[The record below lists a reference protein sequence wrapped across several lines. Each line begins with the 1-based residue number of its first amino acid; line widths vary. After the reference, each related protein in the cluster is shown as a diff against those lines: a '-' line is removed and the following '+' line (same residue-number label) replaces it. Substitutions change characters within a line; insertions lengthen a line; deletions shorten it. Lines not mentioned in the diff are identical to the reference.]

1 MAKRLFSPEYQPEKK
16 PRGKGWRTKIIE
28 ALEEKGESEDSFIRY
43 VLTRAFNPDDPLSGK
58 LLELVI
64 NRLSPMQKAV
74 MPTYSFKWEDGL
86 TPAQKVDRIIDAV
99 ANEELP
105 ADVAHMLIGM
115 VKDGLIIMD
124 ITELAERL
132 QAVEKLLEAQAS
144 GKTTDA

>member
-16 PRGKGWRTKIIE
+16 PRGKGWRTKILD
-28 ALEEKGESEDSFIRY
+28 ALQEEGKSEDDFIRY
-43 VLTRAFNPDDPLSGK
+43 VLSRAFNPDDPLSGK

-74 MPTYSFKWEDGL
+74 MPTYGFKWEDGL

-105 ADVAHMLIGM
+105 ADVANMLVGM
-115 VKDGLIIMD
+115 IKDGLIIMD
-124 ITELAERL
+124 ITELADRLER
-132 QAVEKLLEAQAS
+132 VEKLLQERA
-144 GKTTDA
+144 GG